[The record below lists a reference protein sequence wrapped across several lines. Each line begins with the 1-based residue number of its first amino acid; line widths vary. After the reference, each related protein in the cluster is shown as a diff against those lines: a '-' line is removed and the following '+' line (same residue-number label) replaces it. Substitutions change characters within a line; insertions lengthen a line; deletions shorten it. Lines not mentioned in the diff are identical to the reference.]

1 MGLKFEKCN
10 HAVAIYPAGTAKWIA
25 IPAGGAT
32 FDDVITTER
41 NDGMLMLAINDANQ
55 RIAIL
60 APDATVTDKA
70 HDRLIQEI
78 RDWLDRLAKV
88 PYKGVGEK
96 ATCTKLGFGG
106 LIVQPAQKTV
116 MKDGPKSKA
125 EADAIVQ
132 LISDWIKSTTFKKPD
147 PDGDGGKGGK
157 KPDPDDGSKG
167 GKKPDPDGDGGDGGK
182 KPTNDFEYGAA
193 LFRKALSELS
203 AGKK

>member
-1 MGLKFEKCN
+1 MALKFDNCD
-10 HAVAIYPAGTAKWIA
+10 HVVAIYPDGTAKWIA
-25 IPAGGAT
+25 IPAGGAI
-32 FDDVITTER
+32 FDDVITAER

-55 RIAIL
+55 RIAIV
-60 APDATVTDKA
+60 APDARVTDKA

-88 PYKGVGEK
+88 SYKGVGEK
-96 ATCTKLGFGG
+96 ATCTKLNFGG
-106 LIVQPAQKTV
+106 LIVQPANKTT
-116 MKDGPKSKA
+116 MSDGPKSKA
-125 EADAIVQ
+125 QADAVVQ
-132 LISDWIKSTTFKKPD
+132 TISDWLKATTFKKPD

-157 KPDPDDGSKG
+157 KPDPDGGKG